1 MVRARVCARRTASQR
16 AFHLPACLDMAPGR
30 AAAAWSLTAL
40 LGIDKCCA
48 PASLTVFAQQLE
60 VSRNPA
66 HVWMEPQATG

>member
-1 MVRARVCARRTASQR
+1 
-16 AFHLPACLDMAPGR
+16 MAPGR